1 MDYIVSI
8 NWMEWFHS
16 ITQMENDMKRKT
28 CMFCFYPAA
37 YVSRNSSLA
46 LCEDCYISASDDFES
61 SMADEVGL
69 SFDEYYEIEEID
81 SDC

>member
-1 MDYIVSI
+1 
-8 NWMEWFHS
+8 
-16 ITQMENDMKRKT
+16 MKRKT

-46 LCEDCYISASDDFES
+46 LCEDCYISASDYFES
-61 SMADEVGL
+61 SMSNEVGL

-81 SDC
+81 DAC

>member
-1 MDYIVSI
+1 MKTT
-8 NWMEWFHS
+8 HS
-16 ITQMENDMKRKT
+16 IAQSENIMKRKT

-61 SMADEVGL
+61 TMEDEVGL
-69 SFDEYYEIEEID
+69 PFDEYYDIEEMD
-81 SDC
+81 DAN